1 VADLLQ
7 QGAAWL
13 EAMRHKHASRPVTY
27 QRGSQSVALNAT
39 VGRSVFQVVTADG
52 LFEQVERRDYLVRAC
67 DLVLGGALVLP
78 EVGDRIRETVGGN
91 VHVYEVM
98 GAGQEKHFRKS
109 DSDGLTLRIHTAH
122 VDTEQGT

>member
-13 EAMRHKHASRPVTY
+13 EAMRHRHASRPVVY
-27 QRGSQSVALNAT
+27 QRGAESLALNAT
-39 VGRSVFQVVTADG
+39 VGRSVFQVVAADG
-52 LFEQVERRDYLVRAC
+52 VVEQVERRDYLVRAA
-67 DLVLGGALVLP
+67 DLVLGGAATEP
-78 EVGDRIRETVGGN
+78 QVGDRIRETVGGN